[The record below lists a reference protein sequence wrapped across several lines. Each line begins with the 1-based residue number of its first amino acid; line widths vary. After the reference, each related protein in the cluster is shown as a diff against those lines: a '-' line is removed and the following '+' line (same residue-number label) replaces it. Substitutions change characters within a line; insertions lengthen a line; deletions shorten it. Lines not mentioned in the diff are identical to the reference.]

1 MLRIGKHL
9 IDPPFLLAPM
19 ASVSEMPFRVLVFE
33 MGAGLATTELISAKG
48 IFFGNRRTRQY
59 MTFDQERERP
69 YSLQLFG
76 GDVESMAVA
85 ARAAYEHGADIVDI
99 NMGCPV
105 KKVTKTGSGSSLM
118 CDPHRAAG
126 LVEAMRKATE
136 DKIPITAKLRSGW
149 DKDTITCVNVARA
162 LEDAGCAAV
171 ALHPRTRA
179 QGYSGDADWSLI
191 RELKQSVGI
200 PVIGNG
206 DVNNYADAHRMLAE
220 TGCDAVMIGR
230 GALGNPWIFQSL
242 KAGRDL
248 GAPSAEERLRVI
260 RHHLKAHVSFHTSLD
275 GDQEK
280 QRAHRLP
287 PEEQAVRSFRQHL
300 VWYSRG
306 VRGGSLFRQR
316 AMTLETPSAVDEAVE
331 QFFGSLDDH
340 DAISRYEEAEGVD
353 YRQAFG

>member
-1 MLRIGKHL
+1 
-9 IDPPFLLAPM
+9 M
-19 ASVSEMPFRVLVFE
+19 AAVSEMPFRVLAFE

-48 IFFGNRRTRQY
+48 IFYGNRRTRQY
-59 MTFDQERERP
+59 MTFDRERERP

-76 GDVESMAVA
+76 GELESMAAA
-85 ARAAYEHGADIVDI
+85 ARAAWEHGADILDI

-118 CDPHRAAG
+118 CDPFRAAG

-136 DKIPITAKLRSGW
+136 DKVPITAKLRAGW
-149 DKDTITCVNVARA
+149 DKDTITCVDVARA
-162 LEDAGCAAV
+162 LEDAGCAAI

-179 QGYSGDADWSLI
+179 QGYSGHADWSLI
-191 RELKQSVGI
+191 KALKESVSI

-206 DVNNYADAHRMLAE
+206 DVNTFADAHRMLAE

-248 GAPSAEERLRVI
+248 GPPSPGERLRVI
-260 RHHLKAHVSFHTSLD
+260 HHHLHAHVAFHLSLD
-275 GDQEK
+275 DDAEK
-280 QRAHRLP
+280 RRAHRLP
-287 PEEQAVRSFRQHL
+287 PDEQAVRTFRSHL

-306 VRGGSLFRQR
+306 VRGGAAFRQK
-316 AMTLETPSAVDEAVE
+316 AMTLETPAAVE
-331 QFFGSLDDH
+331 DAIGEFFGSLDEG
-340 DAISRYEEAEGVD
+340 DALTVQEEAEGVD